1 MISFNPAL
9 PQVSDSPPGV
19 QLLGE
24 IPQTEGHIDWN
35 PRQLLSDHQPISN
48 PFSQRDPQ
56 HSENQLISKSVFP
69 LERRSRTYSQSLTIH
84 QAKNSNHSNKS

>member
-24 IPQTEGHIDWN
+24 IPQKDTYRLELETAA
-35 PRQLLSDHQPISN
+35 QLPSTH
-48 PFSQRDPQ
+48 
-56 HSENQLISKSVFP
+56 LISIFSNR
-69 LERRSRTYSQSLTIH
+69 ETRSTVKTS
-84 QAKNSNHSNKS
+84 